1 MRFWF
6 WGLRK
11 NTEEEDLADENR
23 RLGRLLKKAEKEVES
38 LTVSLDREREESA
51 ARLVGNRDNWD
62 SEREER
68 ESEKIQQRQKIRE
81 LEEQN
86 AVQNVLI
93 EHLNEVVVRD
103 RERVKAETAIAVA
116 RQRGLRDAN
125 FSNGSLESGDS

>member
-51 ARLVGNRDNWD
+51 ARLVGNHANWE